1 MSTSQ
6 VNPAPFEGPGND
18 PQNDPDL
25 ATPPVRT
32 PDRDN
37 PLIEQAEPSPD
48 EVEEDDPNDQL
59 PRD

>member
-1 MSTSQ
+1 MSTRQ
-6 VNPAPFEGPGND
+6 INPAPFDGSGNEPG
-18 PQNDPDL
+18 NDPDL

-37 PLIEQAEPSPD
+37 PLIEQAEPGPD
-48 EVEEDDPNDQL
+48 EAEEEDPDDQL